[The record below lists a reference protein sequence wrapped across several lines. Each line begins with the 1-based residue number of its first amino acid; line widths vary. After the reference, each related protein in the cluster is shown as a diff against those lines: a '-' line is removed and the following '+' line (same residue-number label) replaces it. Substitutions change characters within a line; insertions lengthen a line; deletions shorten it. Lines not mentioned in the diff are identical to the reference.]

1 MYNLIKEKSNQRFNL
16 IKDYKA
22 KKSQKINIKLVKK
35 KKLKLRERL
44 RSLRKLNIYYTLFPR
59 YTRFQ
64 LDPWFKNKK
73 PKDVFV
79 SDRKLRFKVFFKGRF
94 PTYIPTLDSRFKL
107 WGKGINK
114 SAKCIRL
121 DLKYLEN
128 LHTVSLF
135 NLIPLNIL
143 RFKNLSTNR
152 LPKLASSLNK
162 PNNLIRNIIMLNNKR
177 TQFYLTLL
185 SKRFWG
191 WKTDISLYP
200 GVLSILFGA
209 RSKHQRAIYKKKDK
223 TILKA
228 MTKAFTVGVSAYI
241 NKDEYVSLIIRNK
254 PRSSEFYD
262 HFLKLALS
270 VFKSNLIFLA
280 LRPQIRHSFIKLRR
294 YARVKR
300 RLRKTIVKRTS
311 DLHNTSIIKEAECS
325 LVTENYLSRVKLS

>member
-1 MYNLIKEKSNQRFNL
+1 MYNLINEINNQQFSL
-16 IKDYKA
+16 IKNSRV

-35 KKLKLRERL
+35 KKLKLRDRL

-64 LDPWFKNKK
+64 LDPWFRNKK

-79 SDRKLRFKVFFKGRF
+79 SDYTLKFKVFFKGRY

-114 SAKCIRL
+114 SAKSIRL
-121 DLKYLEN
+121 DFKYLEN
-128 LHTVSLF
+128 LPTLSLF
-135 NLIPLNIL
+135 NLLPLNIL
-143 RFKNLSTNR
+143 RFKHLSTSKF
-152 LPKLASSLNK
+152 PKLSSSINK
-162 PNNLIRNIIMLNNKR
+162 PNNLIKNILMLNNKR

-200 GVLSILFGA
+200 GVLGILFGA
-209 RSKHQRAIYKKKDK
+209 RNKHQRAIYKKKDK

-228 MTKAFTVGVSAYI
+228 MTKAFTIGVSAYI
-241 NKDEYVSLIIRNK
+241 SKDECVSLIIRNK

-262 HFLKLALS
+262 HFLRLTLS
-270 VFKSNLIFLA
+270 IFKSNLIFLA
-280 LRPQIRHSFIKLRR
+280 LRPQIRHSFVKLRR

-311 DLHNTSIIKEAECS
+311 DLHNSSVIKEAECS